1 MLPGQHLQ
9 IVTLIFV
16 YQQVHLEHIPKDSI
30 KKIFIELR
38 RILKKDGVVCA
49 TIDYTDHYAHTDKNI
64 GLLNFLSYSDE
75 EWKKYNHNCN
85 YQNRLRHYDY
95 ETLFSELMF
104 KIVNNEPAF
113 FKDAVFPSHID
124 SKFKLENPLYKAT
137 SGYFVLKNC

>member
-64 GLLNFLSYSDE
+64 GLLNFLSYFIFEIKVVKSFVQSYIGIFCVKELLDLFKRS
-75 EWKKYNHNCN
+75 KKST
-85 YQNRLRHYDY
+85 Q
-95 ETLFSELMF
+95 S
-104 KIVNNEPAF
+104 
-113 FKDAVFPSHID
+113 
-124 SKFKLENPLYKAT
+124 
-137 SGYFVLKNC
+137 